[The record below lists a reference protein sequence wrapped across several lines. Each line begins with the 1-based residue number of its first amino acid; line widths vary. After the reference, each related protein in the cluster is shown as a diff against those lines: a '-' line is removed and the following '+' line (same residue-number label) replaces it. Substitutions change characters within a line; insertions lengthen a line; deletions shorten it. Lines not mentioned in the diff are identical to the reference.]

1 ELDFHKNFVF
11 AFEEEYSIISAYDE
25 IGAKVIA
32 KSKKIALILCDLS
45 LQEVAN
51 IGSGKKLIEWIND
64 NNKTVPTIAITSY
77 YDEFNLEEEKNSP
90 AVISIV
96 SKNDYDSREWD
107 NIFKMIIKMNSRLQD
122 NGTPSTIFSELIK
135 LIKINQIKTA
145 FEKFE
150 KIMSKEQNSEESLSY
165 ITMAIRSLNKLDKEN
180 HTETISE
187 NTYEFE
193 KRKLVEKF
201 LNYIQKEPIKKIL
214 TSHPS
219 NFKDLS

>member
-1 ELDFHKNFVF
+1 MG
-11 AFEEEYSIISAYDE
+11 Y
-25 IGAKVIA
+25 
-32 KSKKIALILCDLS
+32 
-45 LQEVAN
+45 
-51 IGSGKKLIEWIND
+51 
-64 NNKTVPTIAITSY
+64 TS
-77 YDEFNLEEEKNSP
+77 LEEEENSP

-96 SKNDYDSREWD
+96 SKSDYDSTEWN
-107 NIFKMIIKMNSRLQD
+107 NIFKMAIKIKSRLQD

-165 ITMAIRSLNKLDKEN
+165 ITMAIRRLNQLDKEN
-180 HTETISE
+180 HKETISE

-214 TSHPS
+214 TSYPS